1 MYRKANIALVRLKNE
16 SFSTSTLNFVDLGF
30 DLVLVIDLETNRFLD
45 QITLC
50 NWLHF
55 GVIGGEL
62 GHSCRFIEGL
72 GRQRLLV
79 LIEQVGVLLRT
90 GNRLSLFAS
99 QRA

>member
-30 DLVLVIDLETNRFLD
+30 DLVLVVDLETNRFLD
-45 QITLC
+45 QIALC
-50 NWLHF
+50 DWLHL
-55 GVIGGEL
+55 GVVGGEL
-62 GHSCRFIEGL
+62 GHSCRFVEGL

-79 LIEQVGVLLRT
+79 LIEQVRILLRT